1 MVAVISD
8 INSSICNKNDVIMEK
23 IPTNIVNI
31 IDIIYINIAAI
42 TIKIAIKIRNRSIVP
57 GFLKNSKTKA
67 VTSVKTAMPI
77 IRRRFSTIVTTIFV
91 IALISKN
98 GIATKDSIFI
108 LIIFNGIFIIASSLE
123 LLKVKCNV
131 CYIIRSICIYGY

>member
-1 MVAVISD
+1 MAVISD